1 MTDVGERRTMIKVRF
16 FMILILISYFDLVYY
31 QKINTYGIY
40 HILHIELDCRFK
52 NYACCQVNELV

>member
-1 MTDVGERRTMIKVRF
+1 MIIVRF